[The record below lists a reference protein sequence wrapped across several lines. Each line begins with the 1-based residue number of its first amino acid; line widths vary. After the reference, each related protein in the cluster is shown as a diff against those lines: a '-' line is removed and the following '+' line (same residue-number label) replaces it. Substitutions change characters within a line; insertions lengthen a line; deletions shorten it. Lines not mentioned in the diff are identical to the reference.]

1 MFDAPLTYLLAFL
14 VALGILVVVHELGHF
29 IVARLCGVKVLRFAV
44 GFGKV
49 LWSRRYGPD
58 QTEWAL
64 CSIPL
69 GGYVKMVDEREGPV
83 APEELPRAFTQQSLG
98 RRSLIVLAGPVANL
112 LLAIVL
118 YWALFMHG
126 IDELRPVLGAPQAA
140 SAAARAGVHA
150 GDLVLSVNG
159 HEVRSWEE
167 MRWELLQDLADRKES
182 QLQVARRD
190 GRREMLVL
198 STHELDINALD
209 KDPVRLLGL
218 TIQPP
223 PLPAVIGAVM
233 PDAPAARAGFKKG
246 DRVLTIDGSPIDLWS
261 EVAQAARSA
270 PDRLLRF
277 TVERDGQRLEIEV
290 VPERIEDKDHP
301 GAAAAIGRVGFSPQD
316 VPALR
321 EAMFTTVS
329 YAPELAIGKAV
340 AQTWDTAIFTLR
352 MIGRMLIGELSFKN
366 LSGPLTIADVAGQSV
381 QYGIPYYIKFLAL
394 ISISIGVLNLLPIPV
409 LDGGHLMYYLAEFLR
424 GKPLPEKVFA
434 VGQRIGLT
442 LLLLMMSVALFNDL
456 NRQFFG

>member
-14 VALGILVVVHELGHF
+14 VALGTLVVVHEFGHF
-29 IVARLCGVKVLRFAV
+29 IVARLCGVKVLRFAI
-44 GFGKV
+44 GFGRV
-49 LWSRRYGPD
+49 LWSRRYGRD

-64 CSIPL
+64 CAIPL

-83 APEELPRAFTQQSLG
+83 APEELHRAFTQQSLG

-112 LLAIVL
+112 LLAIAL
-118 YWALFMHG
+118 YWGLFMHG

-140 SAAARAGVHA
+140 SAAARADVHA
-150 GDLVLSVNG
+150 GDLVLAVNG

-167 MRWELLQDLADRKES
+167 LRWELLQDLADHKES
-182 QLQVARRD
+182 QLQVERRD
-190 GRREMLVL
+190 GRREMLML
-198 STHELDINALD
+198 ATHELDIDALD

-223 PLPAVIGAVM
+223 PLPPVIGAVL
-233 PDAPAARAGFKKG
+233 PDAPAAQAGFRPG
-246 DRVLTIDGSPIDLWS
+246 DRILAIDGVAVTLWA
-261 EVAQAARSA
+261 EVAQAARAA
-270 PDRLLRF
+270 PGRLLHISI
-277 TVERDGQRLEIEV
+277 EREGQRLDLEV
-290 VPERIEDKDHP
+290 VPQRIEDKDMP
-301 GAAAAIGRVGFSPQD
+301 GAAATGRIGFSPQD
-316 VPALR
+316 EPTLR
-321 EAMFTTVS
+321 EAMFVTVS
-329 YAPELAIGKAV
+329 YAPGAAISKAV
-340 AQTWDTAIFTLR
+340 AQTWETAVFTLR
-352 MIGRMLIGELSFKN
+352 MIGRMLVGELSFKN
-366 LSGPLTIADVAGQSV
+366 LSGPITIADVAGQSV
-381 QYGIPYYIKFLAL
+381 QYGMPYYVKFLAL

-424 GKPLPEKVFA
+424 GKPLPERVFA

>member
-14 VALGILVVVHELGHF
+14 VALGILVVVHEFGHF

-49 LWSRRYGPD
+49 LWSRKHGPD

-64 CSIPL
+64 CAIPL
-69 GGYVKMVDEREGPV
+69 GGYVKMLDEREGPV

-118 YWALFMHG
+118 YWGLFMHG
-126 IDELRPVLGAPQAA
+126 IDELRPVLGPPQAA
-140 SAAARAGVHA
+140 SAAARADVHA
-150 GDLVLSVNG
+150 GDLVLAING
-159 HEVRSWEE
+159 QEVRSWEDL
-167 MRWELLQDLADRKES
+167 RWALLQDLADRKES
-182 QLQVARRD
+182 QLQVERRD
-190 GRREMLVL
+190 GRREMLML
-198 STHELDINALD
+198 ATHELDIDALD
-209 KDPVRLLGL
+209 KDPVRMLGL

-223 PLPAVIGAVM
+223 PLPPVIGGVL
-233 PDAPAARAGFKKG
+233 PDAPAAQAGFRKG
-246 DRVLTIDGSPIDLWS
+246 DRIVAIDGRPVELWS

-270 PDRLLRF
+270 PGRLLRF
-277 TVERDGQRLEIEV
+277 GVERDGQRLDIEV
-290 VPERIEDKDHP
+290 VPERIEDKDIP
-301 GAAAAIGRVGFSPQD
+301 GAAATGRIGFSPQD

-329 YAPELAIGKAV
+329 YAPAAAIGKAV
-340 AQTWDTAIFTLR
+340 VQTWETATFTLR
-352 MIGRMLIGELSFKN
+352 MIGRMLVGELSLKN
-366 LSGPLTIADVAGQSV
+366 LSGPITIADVAGQSV
-381 QYGIPYYIKFLAL
+381 QYGMPYYVKFLAL